1 MFNNI
6 YKDKKILITGH
17 TGFKGTWL
25 TIWLLRLGATIV
37 GISKDVPTNP
47 SMFKELELELKIKSL
62 QEDIRDLPKMIEII
76 SDEKPDFLFHLA
88 AQPVV
93 SKSYSDPIE
102 TLSSNVMGVANI
114 LESLKKTNYEF
125 KLFKKGGVVSGFIEK
140 DGTSSL
146 SDIYVMENV
155 SIAIPVNSN
164 NGTYSI
170 ILEDNSN
177 NILSN
182 FINFLISF
190 GF

>member
-47 SMFKELELELKIKSL
+47 SMFKELELKIKSL

-114 LESLKKTNYEF
+114 LESLKK
-125 KLFKKGGVVSGFIEK
+125 
-140 DGTSSL
+140 
-146 SDIYVMENV
+146 
-155 SIAIPVNSN
+155 SN
-164 NGTYSI
+164 HKCEIGRASCR
-170 ILEDNSN
+170 ERV
-177 NILSN
+177 
-182 FINFLISF
+182 
-190 GF
+190 